1 MLLLKGNGKS
11 HLQNTSINY
20 LPGFLKDGTLFDT
33 SIEDVAK
40 TFGNTIH
47 NVQLK
52 AVTKYRFEGK
62 RWDDS
67 GFIEGIEQMSF
78 GTKLSYSFRHI

>member
-40 TFGNTIH
+40 TLETRYATCCSRQLPNTISK
-47 NVQLK
+47 VKDGMIPVSLK
-52 AVTKYRFEGK
+52 E
-62 RWDDS
+62 
-67 GFIEGIEQMSF
+67 
-78 GTKLSYSFRHI
+78 